1 MTPILHHYPTSP
13 YGELVRTAFGLKGL
27 AWQSVIVPVIL
38 PKPGQTELTGGYART
53 PVLQLGADIYCDT
66 AAILPALDALQP
78 SPSLYPEPL
87 GAMHRML
94 AAWAGGPQFLAH
106 VGAALGGLP
115 AGALPQGFI
124 EDRRARFGLDM
135 TQLAKATPHL
145 AGQAAVAAAWLDAVL
160 ADGRAFL
167 GGDAPGHGD
176 LGFFCN
182 LWFVANTPGAGEAAA
197 RLLRPQV
204 AAWFARMQ
212 AIGHGARSEIDAAAA
227 IAIARDAVP
236 AAVTGS
242 IEAPFVAGQAVL
254 VRTEG
259 ANDPPVAG
267 RLARY
272 DETGITVLRDSKAA
286 GKVAVHFPRL
296 AQMLLPG

>member
-13 YGELVRTAFGLKGL
+13 YAELVRTVFGLKRL
-27 AWQSVIVPVIL
+27 AWASVIVPVTL

-53 PVLQLGADIYCDT
+53 PVVQIGADLYCDT
-66 AAILPALDALQP
+66 AAILPALEALQP
-78 SPSLYPEPL
+78 APSLYPAPL
-87 GAMHRML
+87 GAMHRMI

-106 VGAALGGLP
+106 VGAALGVLP
-115 AGALPQGFI
+115 EGALPQGFI

-135 TQLAKATPHL
+135 AQLAKVTPHL
-145 AGQAAVAAAWLDAVL
+145 TGQAEVAAAWLDEAL
-160 ADGRAFL
+160 ADGRDFL
-167 GGDAPGHGD
+167 GGAAPGHGD

-182 LWFVANTPGAGEAAA
+182 LWFVANTPGAGAAAA
-197 RLLRPQV
+197 RLLRPHV

-212 AIGHGARSEIDAAAA
+212 AIGHGDRTEITAEDA
-227 IAIARDAVP
+227 IAMARDAAP
-236 AAVTGS
+236 APITGR

-272 DETGITVLRDSKAA
+272 DETGITVLRESDAA
-286 GKVAVHFPRL
+286 GTVAVHFPRL
-296 AQMLLPG
+296 GQMLLPG